1 MIYLDV
7 HFERRGKQVII
18 HEEELYSRKEME
30 TLQLMRLKE
39 TVEKVYNKVP
49 FYQNQF
55 KERNIKPAGIQ
66 SLEDLKKL
74 PFTKKKDLR
83 DHYPY
88 NLFAVDMKDIVRI
101 HASSGTSG
109 KPTVVAYTENDIRNW
124 SDMVARAISIAG
136 GEPSGIFHNAYGYGL
151 FTGGLGIHYGAERL
165 GMATVPVSGGNTDRQ
180 ITVIED
186 FQPTVIAGTPSYVLK
201 IAEEMGQLGK
211 NPRESS
217 LKFGIFGAEPWSE
230 EMRKLLEESFAIK
243 ACDIYGLSEVMGP
256 GVAMECHEAQDG
268 LHIAEDHFIVEVIN
282 PDTLEPVMD
291 GEEGELVFTSLTKE
305 AFPVIR
311 YRTGDIASITREKC
325 KCGRT
330 TTRMSRVKGRIDD
343 MLIVRG
349 VNVFPSEIE
358 HYLIQIDGLSPHYQV
373 HLHREGTLDIVELH
387 VEINDETY
395 QKVNSDMKHE
405 YISTIMKTV
414 QHSMKNHCLVSMK
427 VKVLAPRSIP
437 RSEGKAIRVIDQR
450 SQPVL
455 L

>member
-1 MIYLDV
+1 
-7 HFERRGKQVII
+7 
-18 HEEELYSRKEME
+18 
-30 TLQLMRLKE
+30 
-39 TVEKVYNKVP
+39 
-49 FYQNQF
+49 
-55 KERNIKPAGIQ
+55 
-66 SLEDLKKL
+66 
-74 PFTKKKDLR
+74 
-83 DHYPY
+83 
-88 NLFAVDMKDIVRI
+88 MKDIVRI

-124 SDMVARAISIAG
+124 SDMVARAIAIAG

-358 HYLIQIDGLSPHYQV
+358 HYLIQIEGLSPHYQV

-395 QKVNSDMKHE
+395 QKVNGDMKHE

-427 VKVLAPRSIP
+427 VKALAPRSIP